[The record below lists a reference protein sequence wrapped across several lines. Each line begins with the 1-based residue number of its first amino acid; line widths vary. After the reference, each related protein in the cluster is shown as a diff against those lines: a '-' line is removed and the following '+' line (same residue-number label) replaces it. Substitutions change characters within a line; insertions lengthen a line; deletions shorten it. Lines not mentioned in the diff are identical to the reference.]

1 MTNVKRISR
10 AVAAGSALAVGLLV
24 QSPAHAQFQQGQQGG
39 DHRWEQGQGQRQDP
53 GQRLDR
59 QVAMLTQR
67 LQLSQNQAQQI
78 RGILQQQDEQFRAWF
93 QQNGGQARGQR
104 NGRQGQGGWQG
115 RRGDTGQGGWLGRRG
130 ENGQGGWQGQRG
142 ENGGQ
147 RERRQLP
154 PELQAI
160 RDRADQQIQRVLNDR
175 QRAEYQQLRQQRA
188 QGGRG
193 EGRGQRDG
201 DQQGRYGNGNG
212 R

>member
-1 MTNVKRISR
+1 MKKVNVRVPR
-10 AVAAGSALAVGLLV
+10 MLAAGATLAAALLLNA
-24 QSPAHAQFQQGQQGG
+24 PAHAQFQQQDQGG
-39 DHRWEQGQGQRQDP
+39 RGRWEQGRRQDP

-59 QVAMLTQR
+59 QVTMLTQR
-67 LQLSQNQAQQI
+67 LNLSSGQATQV
-78 RGILQQQDEQFRAWF
+78 RRILEQQDRELQAYR
-93 QQNGGQARGQR
+93 QSHGGERNGQR
-104 NGRQGQGGWQG
+104 QGGWQ
-115 RRGDTGQGGWLGRRG
+115 RQQGQYGQQ
-130 ENGQGGWQGQRG
+130 GQGGWQGQRG

-160 RDRADQQIQRVLNDR
+160 RDRADQQIDRVLNDR

-188 QGGRG
+188 EGRR

-201 DQQGRYGNGNG
+201 GQQGGWGNGNG